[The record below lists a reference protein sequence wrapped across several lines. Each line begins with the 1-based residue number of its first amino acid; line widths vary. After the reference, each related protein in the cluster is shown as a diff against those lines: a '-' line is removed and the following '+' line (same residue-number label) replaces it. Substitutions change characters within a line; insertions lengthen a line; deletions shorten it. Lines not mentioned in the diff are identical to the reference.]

1 MMRLATLALLGLLA
15 LAPEAESRR
24 IASKKKMED
33 GSGPNPEA
41 LSKDFANG
49 DQSAEKGLKSSWDNP
64 NGGMCPR
71 WKPELGARG
80 GSLPSLVYVTI
91 RSVQDLPW
99 SVFGERPDP
108 YVEFWMGEEGERQSW
123 LGYHMLPGHKPEKY
137 WRAQTPHIDNNYHP
151 AWEWSC
157 LMAYSNSNINGTKFN
172 AALYDHDDMS
182 RDDAIGFATADLM
195 EILAV
200 EDQRGTGEVDVKF
213 KLKSPLTGEPLKS
226 GPHMTSLNVK
236 FEIISEKKFY
246 SIREGHSMNHE
257 SKHDGFW

>member
-1 MMRLATLALLGLLA
+1 MVQFATLALLGLLA
-15 LAPEAESRR
+15 LAPQAESRR

-33 GSGPNPEA
+33 GSGPSPEDIA
-41 LSKDFANG
+41 DG
-49 DQSAEKGLKSSWDNP
+49 EQSADLKSSWDLP

-71 WKPELGARG
+71 WKPEVGARG
-80 GSLPSLVYVTI
+80 GSLPSFVYVTI

-123 LGYHMLPGHKPEKY
+123 FGYHMLPGHKPEKY

-151 AWEWSC
+151 SFDWSC

-195 EILAV
+195 EILEV

-213 KLKSPLTGEPLKS
+213 KFKNKHGELLKS

-236 FEIISEKKFY
+236 FEIVSEKKFY
-246 SIREGHSMNHE
+246 SIREGHAMNHE
-257 SKHDGFW
+257 RRHDGFW